1 MRIFS
6 KVQIKT
12 SLSNPLSTI
21 IRFQLFRKS
30 LHIPVLFVPES
41 CIVSLNEGGVCCK
54 ILCNHLWLGKLQC
67 KKSIKHVKM
76 FKNNPVKNIFIFNPP
91 CFLFIINKN
100 SVLSYAFFGTKLYL
114 QAQIICYN
122 NSTNR
127 FDNFKILMYN

>member
-6 KVQIKT
+6 KAQIKT

-91 CFLFIINKN
+91 CFLFIIKKN

-114 QAQIICYN
+114 QAQNYM
-122 NSTNR
+122 
-127 FDNFKILMYN
+127 LQ